1 MKKIRTRVITLCLSL
16 GILAGTIGMPTA
28 AFAATTDATYKVSN
42 GITTDSP
49 DSIKGTDGTSKDSIY
64 GASLAASG
72 GSSFSGSANFNANVN
87 IDVLGIAN
95 RIISAINARNFNG
108 QNAAFCKG
116 LMESAFY
123 AAHGQYN
130 VVVMDLSQNYK
141 HNISGVKYFSTCQY
155 GGTTWGVWVFSRQ
168 QPKGS
173 YFENDGRRGWDHWA
187 CQGWQTQDGNVMW
200 YNR

>member
-1 MKKIRTRVITLCLSL
+1 MKNLKMKVITLCLSVGL
-16 GILAGTIGMPTA
+16 ITSTVLTPVSAY
-28 AFAATTDATYKVSN
+28 AATNNVTYKVSN

-49 DSIKGTDGTSKDSIY
+49 DSIKTSTSSDSIL
-64 GASLAASG
+64 GASLASSG
-72 GSSFSGSANFNANVN
+72 GGFSSSANANFNANVN
-87 IDVLGIAN
+87 IDVLGIAD
-95 RIISAINARNFNG
+95 RIIGAIKARNFNG

-123 AAHGQYN
+123 AANSQYN

-141 HNISGVKYFSTCQY
+141 HNISGVKYFATYQY
-155 GGTTWGVWVFSRQ
+155 GGTTFGVWVFSRQ

-187 CQGWQTQDGNVMW
+187 CEGWQRQVNNVVW
-200 YNR
+200 YN